1 MIVFWVPTRLHCVV
15 KEGWVKED
23 VLVMLSNANEK
34 VVGCGWSSLLDTVR
48 FLFLTT
54 SYTETK

>member
-1 MIVFWVPTRLHCVV
+1 VIVFWVPTRLHCVV

-34 VVGCGWSSLLDTVR
+34 VVGCGWYR
-48 FLFLTT
+48 PCLTRCVFCF
-54 SYTETK
+54 